1 MVNTSEVMANFG
13 KVSDVQIPVKVY
25 YDTIDEYGWTK
36 GHIEILPSAGQDC
49 SYVYVFEAK
58 VYKVPSHNGID
69 GGRISKLSV
78 GDIYD
83 DIEVIGFD
91 RGWYLK
97 PQCQQEYVA
106 LDALLKTFDTH
117 I

>member
-1 MVNTSEVMANFG
+1 MVNIPGVMTNFG
-13 KVSDVQIPVKVY
+13 KVYNIQIPVKVY
-25 YDTIDEYGWTK
+25 YDTIDEYGWIK
-36 GHIEILPSAGQDC
+36 GHIEILPSVGQNC
-49 SYVYVFEAK
+49 SYVYVFEVK
-58 VYKVPSHNGID
+58 VYNVPSHNGIN

-83 DIEVIGFD
+83 DIERIRFD

-97 PQCQQEYVA
+97 PQCQQEYAV